1 MVGRRMIKKMSWS
14 LQALIA
20 FGLSVVFTLYMAPT
34 PAKYQTADMLVAVSL
49 VLGMMTVGVRR
60 TQLVDAIKP
69 VAPLL
74 GILAYMIAQLLLFGA
89 IGNKPHIQQLLYGF
103 LPYIL
108 LYLLFRNCAQ
118 LVSHTPFLIMS
129 LFILPGLV
137 HVAYM
142 YFDIGIAIRD
152 GLVPFVTNSKHGLL
166 ESVKDSLRVG
176 RRYESVAMLH
186 LLCGGLLMV
195 CHFRVSPG
203 RFWAWSLVGLSVLSL
218 ALLDARAAYCSLAIG
233 GALMVASVGPMR
245 AWSALRNILPTGLR
259 FRLALV
265 VLLAGVVA
273 IGYSAGTSRW
283 VAMSYSVQ
291 SAVYD
296 VFGAND
302 ELATRAYVDAG
313 YWNVPIEDAKKCY
326 LEGYFRCK
334 VDQSAYLRV
343 AWMLEGLSAVIDH
356 PFGIGYSDNYMGR
369 LWGVEGGVG
378 KYQRI
383 DNFLV
388 EQLVS
393 FGIITVVLYGL
404 LCCVLMC
411 TLLRV
416 VRSGEAI
423 PTLVLVCGL
432 LLVCIGRGL
441 IDAWSEGLWRYLMA
455 LLGLYFGV
463 LHANQMR
470 TKE

>member
-1 MVGRRMIKKMSWS
+1 MIKELSWS

-20 FGLSVVFTLYMAPT
+20 FGLAVIFTLYMAPS
-34 PAKYQTADMLVAVSL
+34 PAKFQTADMLAAVSL
-49 VLGMMTVGVRR
+49 LLGMVTIGVRR

-69 VAPLL
+69 IAPILV
-74 GILAYMIAQLLLFGA
+74 ILAYMIAQFFLFGA
-89 IGNKPHIQQLLYGF
+89 IGNVPYIQQLLYGF
-103 LPYIL
+103 VPYIFF
-108 LYLLFRNCAQ
+108 YLLFRTRAQ
-118 LVSHTPFLIMS
+118 LVSHTPFFIMS

-152 GLVPFVTNSKHGLL
+152 ELVSFVANSEHGLL

-176 RRYESVAMLH
+176 RRYGSVAMLH
-186 LLCGGLLMV
+186 LLCGGLYMV

-218 ALLDARAAYCSLAIG
+218 ALLDARAAYCSLVIG

-245 AWSALRNILPTGLR
+245 AWLALRNILPAGLR

-273 IGYSAGTSRW
+273 VGYSAGTSRW
-283 VAMSYSVQ
+283 VAMSYSARA
-291 SAVYD
+291 AVHD
-296 VFGAND
+296 VFVSNE
-302 ELATRAYVDAG
+302 ELARRPYVDAG
-313 YWNVPIEDAKKCY
+313 YWKVPIEDVKKCY

-369 LWGVEGGVG
+369 IWGVEGDVG

-411 TLLRV
+411 TLRRV
-416 VRSGEAI
+416 VRSGEA
-423 PTLVLVCGL
+423 TADLVLVCGL
-432 LLVCIGRGL
+432 ILACIGRGL
-441 IDAWSEGLWRYLMA
+441 IDVFSEGLWRYLMA
-455 LLGLYFGV
+455 LLGLYYGL
-463 LHANQMR
+463 LHANQIR

>member
-1 MVGRRMIKKMSWS
+1 MIKELSWS

-20 FGLSVVFTLYMAPT
+20 FGLSVIFTLYMAPT
-34 PAKYQTADMLVAVSL
+34 PAKFQTADMLAAVSL
-49 VLGMMTVGVRR
+49 LLGMVTIGVRR

-69 VAPLL
+69 IAPILV
-74 GILAYMIAQLLLFGA
+74 ILAYMIAQFVLFGA
-89 IGNKPHIQQLLYGF
+89 IGNVPYIKQLLYGF
-103 LPYIL
+103 VPYIFF
-108 LYLLFRNCAQ
+108 YLLFRTRAQ
-118 LVSHTPFLIMS
+118 LVSHTPFFIMS
-129 LFILPGLV
+129 LFILPGVV

-152 GLVPFVTNSKHGLL
+152 ELVSFVANSEHGLL

-176 RRYESVAMLH
+176 RRYGSVAMLH

-218 ALLDARAAYCSLAIG
+218 ALLDARAAYCSLVIG

-245 AWSALRNILPTGLR
+245 AWLALRNILPAGLR

-273 IGYSAGTSRW
+273 VGYSAGTSRW
-283 VAMSYSVQ
+283 VAMSYSARA
-291 SAVYD
+291 AVHD
-296 VFGAND
+296 VFVSNE
-302 ELATRAYVDAG
+302 ELARRPYVDAG
-313 YWNVPIEDAKKCY
+313 YWKVPIEDVKKCY

-369 LWGVEGGVG
+369 IWGVEGDVG

-411 TLLRV
+411 TLRRV
-416 VRSGEAI
+416 VRSGEA
-423 PTLVLVCGL
+423 TADLVLVCGL
-432 LLVCIGRGL
+432 ILACIGRGL
-441 IDAWSEGLWRYLMA
+441 IDVFSEGLWRYLMA
-455 LLGLYFGV
+455 LLGLYYGL
-463 LHANQMR
+463 LHANQIR